1 MAEGGDDSSQDK
13 TEEPTG
19 KRIEKSK
26 EEGQVPRSKELNT
39 TVILMVGSG
48 GLLMYGSQLG
58 NTIKNIMH
66 KSFSLPREA
75 LFDTNQMGLYLM
87 NAAMEAAGVLMP
99 FLIAL
104 FIASIA
110 GSIALGGWLL
120 SAKAMA
126 PKFSRMN
133 PLKGLKRMFAL
144 KALVEL
150 LKAVAKVSV
159 VLFFAVLILDSRTD
173 ELLGLGRESVL
184 LAMEHAVQI
193 LGWSFFYLSCTMIV
207 IAMADVP
214 FQIYD
219 HHKNLKMTKQEVKD
233 EYKDSEGKPEVKG
246 RVRQL
251 QREIAQRRMMADVP
265 EADVV
270 ITNPTHYSVALRYN
284 PEKDAAPILLA
295 KGHDQT
301 ALKIRE
307 IAKANDVEIVS
318 APPLARSVYH
328 HSEIGQEIPSGLYMA
343 VAQILAYIFQ
353 LKQFRRRVTPRP
365 AMPDFPIPNDLR
377 SDE

>member
-1 MAEGGDDSSQDK
+1 MAEGGEDSSQDK
-13 TEEPTG
+13 SEEPTA

-39 TVILMVGSG
+39 TVLLMVGSG
-48 GLLMYGSQLG
+48 GLLMYGGELG
-58 NTIKNIMH
+58 NSMKKIMLS
-66 KSFSLPREA
+66 SFSIPREVI
-75 LFDTNQMGLYLM
+75 FDTNQMGLYFA
-87 NAAMEAAGVLMP
+87 NAAIEASTVLMP
-99 FLIAL
+99 LLFAL
-104 FIASIA
+104 FFSSIL

-126 PKFSRMN
+126 PKFSRMSI
-133 PLKGLKRMFAL
+133 LKGLKRMFAL

-150 LKAVAKVSV
+150 LKAIAKVSV
-159 VLFFAVLILDSRTD
+159 VLFFAVLILDSRTE
-173 ELLGLGRESVL
+173 ELLGLSQESIL

-233 EYKDSEGKPEVKG
+233 EYKDTEGKPEVKG

-270 ITNPTHYSVALRYN
+270 ITNPTHYAVALRYN

-295 KGHDQT
+295 KGNDQT

-307 IAKANDVEIVS
+307 IAKVHGIEIVS

-353 LKQFRRRVTPRP
+353 LKQFRRRVANRP
-365 AMPDFPIPNDLR
+365 DVPDFPIPDDLR

>member
-1 MAEGGDDSSQDK
+1 MAEGGGESSQDK

-48 GLLMYGSQLG
+48 GLLMYGAQIG
-58 NTIKNIMH
+58 NAIKNIMH
-66 KSFSLPREA
+66 SSFSLPREA
-75 LFDTNQMGLYLM
+75 IFDTNQMALYLF

-104 FIASIA
+104 FIASIV

-159 VLFFAVLILDSRTD
+159 VLFFAVLILDSRTE

-233 EYKDSEGKPEVKG
+233 EYKDTEGKPEVKG

-353 LKQFRRRVTPRP
+353 LKQFRRRVTTRP
-365 AMPDFPIPNDLR
+365 TMPDFPIPDDLR

>member
-13 TEEPTG
+13 SEEPTA

-39 TVILMVGSG
+39 TVLLMVGS
-48 GLLMYGSQLG
+48 GLLMYGSELG
-58 NTIKNIMH
+58 NSIKNIMRS
-66 KSFSLPREA
+66 SFSLPREA
-75 LFDTNQMGLYLM
+75 IFDTNQMGLYLM
-87 NAAMEAAGVLMP
+87 NGAIEAISVIFPL
-99 FLIAL
+99 LLAL
-104 FIASIA
+104 FFASII

-126 PKFSRMN
+126 PKFSRMSI
-133 PLKGLKRMFAL
+133 LKGLKRMFAL

-150 LKAVAKVSV
+150 LKAIAKVAV
-159 VLFFAVLILDSRTD
+159 VLFFAILILDSKTD
-173 ELLGLGRESVL
+173 ELLGLSQESIV
-184 LAMEHAVQI
+184 LAMTHAVQI

-233 EYKDSEGKPEVKG
+233 EYKDTEGKPEVKG
-246 RVRQL
+246 RIRQL
-251 QREIAQRRMMADVP
+251 QREVAQRRMMSDVP

-270 ITNPTHYSVALRYN
+270 ITNPTHYAVALRYN
-284 PEKDAAPILLA
+284 PEKDAAPVLLA
-295 KGHDQT
+295 KGNDQT

-307 IAKANDVEIVS
+307 IAKAHDVEIVS

-353 LKQFRRRVTPRP
+353 LKQFRRRVTTKPKK
-365 AMPDFPIPNDLR
+365 PDFPIPDELR
-377 SDE
+377 YDE